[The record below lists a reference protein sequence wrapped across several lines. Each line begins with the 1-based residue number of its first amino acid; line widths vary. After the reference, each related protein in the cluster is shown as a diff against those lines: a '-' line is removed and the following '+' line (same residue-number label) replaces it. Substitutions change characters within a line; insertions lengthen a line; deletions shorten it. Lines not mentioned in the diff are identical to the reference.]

1 MHVLPAM
8 NLNHKSSFYLE
19 IFLCLR
25 ARILLNSHTYTL
37 RYVSQ
42 EMGSEVQV
50 WHLSIRLKLHHHYM
64 KDFQFFSL
72 SLCVSFVSFLLISFW
87 NTAHPRKK
95 KIRTSNPVMWE
106 KLLPFSVFS
115 FYLVHSPGSNL
126 CSSLP
131 FWKRTPCRNEI
142 HHG

>member
-1 MHVLPAM
+1 
-8 NLNHKSSFYLE
+8 
-19 IFLCLR
+19 
-25 ARILLNSHTYTL
+25 
-37 RYVSQ
+37 
-42 EMGSEVQV
+42 MGSEVQV

-95 KIRTSNPVMWE
+95 KIHSSNPVMWE

-115 FYLVHSPGSNL
+115 FYLFHSPGSNL
-126 CSSLP
+126 SSSLP

-142 HHG
+142 HHGEFSVSRGFRHRAGGKRACSYRFTRFVWYEICNSHDRNTLR